1 MARSSPWWRKVGMAL
16 AALVLTVL
24 TLGPSLDGLLCK
36 DEGSLSAAAAEMPTT
51 QISSADGHSQ
61 PADEGAGVCVHGHCH
76 HAAPYVSAAPAAAER
91 PRDLTGVAHPLPRDR
106 APTSDPKFG
115 LMRPPRA

>member
-1 MARSSPWWRKVGMAL
+1 MAL

-24 TLGPSLDGLLCK
+24 TLGPGLDGLLCK
-36 DEGSLSAAAAEMPTT
+36 DEGSLSAAAADMPAA
-51 QISSADGHSQ
+51 QVSSADGHSE

-76 HAAPYVSAAPAAAER
+76 HAAPYVPTSPEAAET
-91 PRDLTGVAHPLPRDR
+91 PQDLLGVAHPPPRDR
-106 APTSDPKFG
+106 VPTSDPKFG